1 MPRLRDQYDRTID
14 YLRISITDYCNL
26 KCQYCVPLGGRSKL
40 PMTDI
45 LSYEEMFTIAQAAV
59 ANGVTKFRIT
69 GGEPLMR
76 KNMIQFCRMLS
87 SLPEVSDLAVTTN
100 GVRLAPMAAELK
112 AAGVNRVNIS
122 LDTLDRARYTEITGK
137 DELHNVLHGIEKAG
151 EVGLAPIKINMVPMR
166 GINDDEITA
175 MARWTLNAPLDIRF
189 IELMP
194 TSGWAK
200 ERHDRLFIAIDE
212 IRKTVE
218 TIDHLEPIAHIKTRG
233 PASYARLGNAQGRIG
248 FIAAL
253 SHHFCDTCNRLRLTA
268 DGKLRAC
275 LFAEEEVDI
284 KGPLR
289 DGAPLATLQKIIRAA
304 ASAKPKGHHLNDL
317 ANCPINGRMMRAIGG

>member
-26 KCQYCVPLGGRSKL
+26 RCQYCVPLGGRSKL

-122 LDTLDRARYTEITGK
+122 LDTLDRARYTEITG
-137 DELHNVLHGIEKAG
+137 
-151 EVGLAPIKINMVPMR
+151 
-166 GINDDEITA
+166 
-175 MARWTLNAPLDIRF
+175 
-189 IELMP
+189 
-194 TSGWAK
+194 
-200 ERHDRLFIAIDE
+200 DR
-212 IRKTVE
+212 KSV
-218 TIDHLEPIAHIKTRG
+218 
-233 PASYARLGNAQGRIG
+233 
-248 FIAAL
+248 
-253 SHHFCDTCNRLRLTA
+253 
-268 DGKLRAC
+268 
-275 LFAEEEVDI
+275 V
-284 KGPLR
+284 
-289 DGAPLATLQKIIRAA
+289 
-304 ASAKPKGHHLNDL
+304 
-317 ANCPINGRMMRAIGG
+317 